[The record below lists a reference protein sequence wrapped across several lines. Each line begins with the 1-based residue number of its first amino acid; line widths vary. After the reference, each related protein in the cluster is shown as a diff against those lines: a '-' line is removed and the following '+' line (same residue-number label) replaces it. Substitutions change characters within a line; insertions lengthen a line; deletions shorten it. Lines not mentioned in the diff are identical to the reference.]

1 LARLLRRYA
10 LHPGS
15 DPGSTAADS
24 GTVVRLS
31 TARAFAS
38 VQEASAFDLY
48 RILGIASGASAAE
61 IKGAFRKLAKEV
73 HPDRNPAD
81 TIAEKQ
87 FAAVHEAYTIL
98 ANAELRALYDSEME
112 RIRRSTE
119 AQPPEQGGSAAF
131 LHQRIWHEVAKTAVA
146 TVVLTACFI
155 TGISIWQQS
164 SSGLQRGH
172 VAPPNIGSLKAHV
185 PADIS
190 REQLAEA
197 LFGSQAAL
205 YGDAPSATSKKVV
218 ASNDATVAPSKPA
231 TPSGGAIATSAEPVV
246 AGNDTTIARGK
257 AAARSSEA
265 KAASVEVAAPGREIV
280 ISGVPAIDAALA
292 ALPTP
297 AEVAI
302 PVEPNL
308 PAREPSSRSTPSKP
322 LDQATRDQAER
333 LVGVGERHL
342 ADGNVAIA
350 RQYFARAFDLGFA
363 PAAIRLAETFEAQV
377 LARHGVHGVKPDP
390 AEAEKW
396 RRRASELGQ

>member
-1 LARLLRRYA
+1 
-10 LHPGS
+10 
-15 DPGSTAADS
+15 
-24 GTVVRLS
+24 VRLS

-48 RILGIASGASAAE
+48 KILGIASGASAAE
-61 IKGAFRKLAKEV
+61 IKGAFRKLAKEL
-73 HPDRNPAD
+73 HPDRNPGD
-81 TIAEKQ
+81 TIAEKE

-98 ANAELRALYDSEME
+98 GNAELRALYDSEME
-112 RIRRSTE
+112 RIRRSAE
-119 AQPPEQGGSAAF
+119 APPAEQGSAASF
-131 LHQRIWHEVAKTAVA
+131 HRRIWHEFAKTAVA

-172 VAPPNIGSLKAHV
+172 AALPDMGPLKAQV
-185 PADIS
+185 PPSVS

-197 LFGSQAAL
+197 LFGSQASL
-205 YGDAPSATSKKVV
+205 YRDAPAAPSKEVV
-218 ASNDATVAPSKPA
+218 AANDATVAHSKPA
-231 TPSGGAIATSAEPVV
+231 TPSGDAIATSAEPVV
-246 AGNDTTIARGK
+246 AGNDTTIASGK
-257 AAARSSEA
+257 AAAPSSEA
-265 KAASVEVAAPGREIV
+265 KAASVEVAAPGHEIV
-280 ISGVPAIDAALA
+280 ISGVPAIEPALA

-297 AEVAI
+297 TEVAI
-302 PVEPNL
+302 AVEPNL
-308 PAREPSSRSTPSKP
+308 PAREPSTRSTPSKP

-342 ADGNVAIA
+342 TDGNVAIA

-363 PAAIRLAETFEAQV
+363 QAAIRLAETFEAQV
-377 LARHGVHGVKPDP
+377 LARYGVHGVKPDP

>member
-1 LARLLRRYA
+1 
-10 LHPGS
+10 
-15 DPGSTAADS
+15 
-24 GTVVRLS
+24 VRLS

-48 RILGIASGASAAE
+48 KILGIASGASATE
-61 IKGAFRKLAKEV
+61 IKGAFRKLAKEL

-98 ANAELRALYDSEME
+98 GNAELRALYDSEME

-119 AQPPEQGGSAAF
+119 AQPAEQGSAASF
-131 LHQRIWHEVAKTAVA
+131 HQRIWHEVAKTAVA

-172 VAPPNIGSLKAHV
+172 AAPPNIGSLKAHV
-185 PADIS
+185 PAYIS

-197 LFGSQAAL
+197 LFGSQASR
-205 YGDAPSATSKKVV
+205 YGDAPA
-218 ASNDATVAPSKPA
+218 APSKPA
-231 TPSGGAIATSAEPVV
+231 V
-246 AGNDTTIARGK
+246 AGNDTTIASGK
-257 AAARSSEA
+257 AAAPSSEA
-265 KAASVEVAAPGREIV
+265 KPASVEVAAPGHEIV
-280 ISGVPAIDAALA
+280 ISGVPAAEPALA

-297 AEVAI
+297 TDVAI
-302 PVEPNL
+302 AVEPNL
-308 PAREPSSRSTPSKP
+308 PAREPATRSTPSNP
-322 LDQATRDQAER
+322 PDQATRDQGER

-363 PAAIRLAETFEAQV
+363 RAAIRLAETFEAQV